1 MDESQKNQEER
12 LAAIQ
17 QKKLEWD
24 EENKL
29 TEQKERPFN
38 RFPDYFYAGF
48 WIRLAAYLIDLLL
61 IYALAAIL
69 IKPLFILMG
78 VSIYDRDAFSP
89 FTLANLLLYL
99 AYFVLTTK
107 FTNGQTIGKMIFGIR
122 VVCFKEEELSWETVL
137 LREGIGRYVLKA
149 IPLLFLV
156 AAFQRQKQHPIDMLC
171 DTSVVIENC
180 VQAYYSK

>member
-1 MDESQKNQEER
+1 MDESQKNQQER

-17 QKKLEWD
+17 QKKLKWD
-24 EENKL
+24 EENRL
-29 TEQKERPFN
+29 TEEKERPFH

-48 WIRLAAYLIDLLL
+48 WIRLAAYLLDLLL

-69 IKPLFILMG
+69 IKPLFILLG
-78 VSIYDRDAFSP
+78 VSIYDRGTFSP
-89 FTLANLLLYL
+89 FMLANLLLYL

-122 VVCFKEEELSWETVL
+122 VVCFNEENLSWATVL
-137 LREGIGRYVLKA
+137 LREVVGRYILKTIPVLM
-149 IPLLFLV
+149 LV
-156 AAFQRQKQHPIDMLC
+156 SAFQRQKQHPVDMLC

-180 VQAYYSK
+180 VQAYYAK

>member
-12 LAAIQ
+12 IAAIQ

-24 EENKL
+24 EENRL
-29 TEQKERPFN
+29 TEQKERPFH

-78 VSIYDRDAFSP
+78 ISIYDRGALSP

-122 VVCFKEEELSWETVL
+122 VVCFREENLSWETVL

-156 AAFQRQKQHPIDMLC
+156 VAFQRQKQHPIDMLC

-180 VQAYYSK
+180 VEAYYSK